1 MQCGVVRRACYR
13 GTLAQLSRDSGP
25 EVWET
30 GARGP
35 TAWSLR
41 PAGSIQQIPG
51 QAVKDPV

>member
-1 MQCGVVRRACYR
+1 MKHAVRCG
-13 GTLAQLSRDSGP
+13 GTGLLSRDSGP

-30 GARGP
+30 GARGL

-41 PAGSIQQIPG
+41 PAGSTQQIPG